1 MRKITLPIILKLFIC
16 ISTALSQSIYEEN
29 KSPYT
34 LSSERI
40 KGYNQKTELS
50 QSSLFKEIP
59 FRSIGP
65 TIMSGRVVDI
75 EANPE
80 DPTVFYVAYA
90 SGGLFKTSNNG
101 ITFNPI
107 FDNEASL
114 IIGDIA
120 VDWKNKI
127 IYVGTGENN
136 SSRSSYSGTGIY
148 KSSDDG
154 KNWTNTGLEETHRIG
169 RIVIDPVN
177 PNNVYVA
184 ALGHLYSSNS
194 ERGVYK
200 SSDGG
205 NHFEKV
211 LYIND
216 VTGAI
221 DIEINPKNP
230 EILYAAMWE
239 RERRAWDFRAS
250 GKNSGIFKST
260 DAGSTWEKLSGKG
273 LPDGEGFGRCGLSIS
288 QSNPEIVYALIDN
301 NSAKSNEVKKDSSK
315 VTKDLLRTISKDNF
329 FKLDKKLVE
338 EYLSKY
344 NFPKE
349 YSYEYITENIKDDKL
364 KPSALVEYLEDGN
377 SKLFETDV
385 KGGEVYRSDD
395 GGNTW
400 KKTHD
405 GYLDGLFYTYGYYFA
420 NIRVAPNNPEKIY
433 LLGVPI
439 IRSTDGGKSFNS
451 LNGDN
456 VHADHHGLWIN
467 PKKDGHIINGNDGGI
482 NISYDDGMNWYKANT
497 PAVGQFYSVNYDLEK
512 TYNVYGGL
520 QDNGVWYGSSKN
532 EINTDWQNSGDYPF
546 KNLMG
551 GDGMQVVI
559 DTRDNDIVYTGYQF
573 GNYYRISKSKK
584 DYKYITPKHKLGERP
599 YRFNWQA
606 PIQLSPFDMDIVYF
620 GSNRLHKSTDKGDNF
635 ETISGDLT
643 NGGKTG
649 NVPYGTL
656 TTISVS
662 QLKKGLLYTGSDD
675 GAVYVTKDDGG
686 KWENIS
692 AGLPKDL
699 WVSRVIA
706 SRFDASTIYVTLNGY
721 RWDNFESYVY
731 RSDNYGRNWTR
742 IGLNL
747 SYEPVNVI
755 KEDNDNRN
763 ILYLGTDGG
772 IYVSI
777 DRGSSFTSLK
787 GTLPN
792 VPVHDLAVHP
802 VTKELIVGTHGRS
815 IYIGDMNIIHK
826 YLSVKNAGSLY
837 VFDIDATDYESN
849 WGNRTFD
856 WNYDLPKDMVVP
868 FFSKD
873 KGILKIEIV
882 TSNGIKVYEEEK
894 EFSAGINFYKYDL
907 TVGESYTETYKDNY
921 KTKNKSE
928 IKEKDNRKIYLSE
941 DKYTIRISG
950 NQGVSEKT
958 FDVKKRQPRK
968 SEDRQ
973 GIPGDS
979 R

>member
-1 MRKITLPIILKLFIC
+1 MRKNTLPVLFLLLFS
-16 ISTALSQSIYEEN
+16 ISTVFSQSVYEEN
-29 KSPYT
+29 KTPYT
-34 LSSERI
+34 VSSDRL
-40 KGYNQKTELS
+40 KGYSQKSDLLKY
-50 QSSLFKEIP
+50 SLFREIP

-75 EANPE
+75 EANPD

-120 VDWKNKI
+120 VDWKNKT

-136 SSRSSYSGTGIY
+136 SSRSSYPGTGIY
-148 KSSDDG
+148 KSTDDG
-154 KNWTNTGLEETHRIG
+154 KNWIHLGLEETHRIG

-177 PNNVYVA
+177 PENVYVA

-200 SSDGG
+200 STDGG

-211 LYIND
+211 LYVND

-230 EILYAAMWE
+230 GILYAAMWE
-239 RERRAWDFRAS
+239 RERRAWDFRGA
-250 GKNSGIFKST
+250 GKNSGIFRTT
-260 DAGSTWEKLSGKG
+260 DGGATWEKLTGKG
-273 LPDGEGFGRCGLSIS
+273 LPDGDGFGRCGLAIS
-288 QSNPEIVYALIDN
+288 SSNPETVYALIDN
-301 NSAKSNEVKKDSSK
+301 NSPKSTEVKKDSAK
-315 VTKDLLRTISKDNF
+315 VTKDILRKISKENF
-329 FKLDKKLVE
+329 LKLEKSLVE

-344 NFPKE
+344 GFPKE
-349 YSYEYITENIKDDKL
+349 YNYEYVSEMVKDDKL

-395 GGNTW
+395 GGSTW
-400 KKTHD
+400 KKTHE

-420 NIRVAPNNPEKIY
+420 NIRVSPNNPEKVY

-439 IRSTDGGKSFNS
+439 IRSDDGGKSFSS

-482 NISYDDGMNWYKANT
+482 NISYDDGLNWYKANT

-520 QDNGVWYGSSKN
+520 QDNGVWYGSSKT

-559 DTRDNDIVYTGYQF
+559 DTRNNDLVYTGYQF

-620 GSNRLHKSTDKGDNF
+620 GSNRLHRSTDKGDNF
-635 ETISGDLT
+635 ETVSGDLT
-643 NGGKTG
+643 NGGKAG

-662 QLKKGLLYTGSDD
+662 QLTKGLIYTGSDD
-675 GAVYVTKDDGG
+675 GLVYVTKDDGE

-692 AGLPKDL
+692 AGLPKEL
-699 WVSRVIA
+699 WVSRVTA
-706 SRFDASTIYVTLNGY
+706 SKFDAPTVYVTLNGC

-731 RSDNYGRNWTR
+731 RSDNYGKTWTR
-742 IGLNL
+742 IGTNL
-747 SYEPVNVI
+747 SPEPVNVI
-755 KEDNDNRN
+755 KEDNDNKR
-763 ILYLGTDGG
+763 ILYLGTDAGV
-772 IYVSI
+772 YVSI
-777 DRGSSFTSLK
+777 DRGSSFTPMK

-802 VTKELIVGTHGRS
+802 TAKELIVGTHGRS
-815 IYIGDMNIIHK
+815 VYIADLSIIHK
-826 YLSVKNAGSLY
+826 FLSVKNTGNLY
-837 VFDIDATDYESN
+837 VFEPENTEHN
-849 WGNRTFD
+849 PEWGNRTFD
-856 WNYDLPKDMVVP
+856 WNYTLPKDLVIP
-868 FFSKD
+868 FYVND
-873 KGILKIEIV
+873 AGTLKIEIITGGGV
-882 TSNGIKVYEEEK
+882 KLFEEEK
-894 EFSAGINFYKYDL
+894 TFSAGINFYEYNL
-907 TVGESYTETYKDNY
+907 TVGEAFTEMYKEY
-921 KTKNKSE
+921 CKNGKKPE
-928 IKEKDNRKIYLSE
+928 LKEKDNRKEYLTE
-941 DKYTIRISG
+941 GKYTARISG
-950 NQGVSEKT
+950 KTGISEKP
-958 FDVKKRQPRK
+958 FEIKKRQHRE
-968 SEDRQ
+968 SQEQQ
-973 GIPGDS
+973 GIPGDG

>member
-1 MRKITLPIILKLFIC
+1 MRKNTLPVLFLLIFSL
-16 ISTALSQSIYEEN
+16 STAFSQSVYEEN
-29 KSPYT
+29 KTPYT
-34 LSSERI
+34 SSSDRI
-40 KGYNQKTELS
+40 KSYDQKSDLTKY
-50 QSSLFKEIP
+50 SLFKDIP

-107 FDNEASL
+107 FDNEASI

-120 VDWKNKI
+120 VDWKSKT

-148 KSSDDG
+148 KSTDDG
-154 KNWTNTGLEETHRIG
+154 KSWTHLGLEETHRIG

-205 NHFEKV
+205 DHFEKV
-211 LYIND
+211 LYVND
-216 VTGAI
+216 ITGAI
-221 DIEINPKNP
+221 DLEINPKNP
-230 EILYAAMWE
+230 VVIYAAMWE
-239 RERRAWDFRAS
+239 RERRAWDFRGA
-250 GKNSGIFKST
+250 GKNSGVFKTT
-260 DAGSTWEKLSGKG
+260 DGGTTWEKLTGKG
-273 LPDGEGFGRCGLSIS
+273 LPDGEGFGRCGLAIS
-288 QSNPEIVYALIDN
+288 NSNPDIIYALIDN
-301 NSAKSNEVKKDSSK
+301 NFPKSADIKKDNDK
-315 VTKDLLRTISKDNF
+315 VTKDLLRTISKDGF
-329 FKLDKKLVE
+329 LKLDKGDVE
-338 EYLSKY
+338 KYLSKY

-349 YSYEYITENIKDDKL
+349 YNYKYVSEMVKDDKL

-395 GGNTW
+395 GGSTW

-433 LLGVPI
+433 LLGVPLI
-439 IRSTDGGKSFNS
+439 SSDDGGKSYSS

-482 NISYDDGMNWYKANT
+482 NISYDDGLNWYKANA
-497 PAVGQFYSVNYDLEK
+497 PAVGQFYTVNYDLEK

-520 QDNGVWYGSSKN
+520 QDNGVWYGSSKT

-546 KNLMG
+546 KSLMG

-573 GNYYRISKSKK
+573 GNYFRISKSKK

-606 PIQLSPFDMDIVYF
+606 PIQLSPFNMDVVYF
-620 GSNRLHKSTDKGDNF
+620 GSNRLHKSTNKGDKF

-643 NGGKTG
+643 NGGKAG

-662 QLKKGLLYTGSDD
+662 PLAEGLVYTGSDD
-675 GAVYVTKDDGG
+675 GLVYVTKNDGE

-692 AGLPKDL
+692 AGLPKEL

-706 SRFDASTIYVTLNGY
+706 SKFDAATVYVTLNGY
-721 RWDNFESYVY
+721 RWDNFEAYVY
-731 RSDNYGRNWTR
+731 RSDNYGKSWTR
-742 IGLNL
+742 IGTNL
-747 SYEPVNVI
+747 IPEPVNVI
-755 KEDNDNRN
+755 KEDNDNKR
-763 ILYLGTDGG
+763 ILYLGTDAGV
-772 IYVSI
+772 YVSI
-777 DRGSSFTSLK
+777 DKGSSFTPLK
-787 GTLPN
+787 GDLPN

-802 VTKELIVGTHGRS
+802 ATKELIVGTHGRS
-815 IYIGDMNIIHK
+815 IYIADMSIIHK
-826 YLSVKNAGSLY
+826 FISVKNIGSLY
-837 VFDIDATDYESN
+837 IFEIDNAEYNSE

-856 WNYDLPKDMVVP
+856 WNHTLPDDLIIP
-868 FFSKD
+868 FYVNDAS
-873 KGILKIEIV
+873 GLKIEIM
-882 TSNGIKVYEEEK
+882 TSEGMKVFEEEK
-894 EFSAGINFYKYDL
+894 AFTMGINFYKYDL
-907 TVGESYTETYKDNY
+907 SVRDTFAEIYKDNY

-928 IKEKDNRKIYLSE
+928 LKEKDNKKVYLAE
-941 DKYTIRISG
+941 GKYTVRISG
-950 NQGVSEKT
+950 KSGTSEKT
-958 FDVKKRQPRK
+958 FEVKKRQHRE
-968 SEDRQ
+968 SEEQQ
-973 GIPGDS
+973 GIPGDG